1 MLGECFGE
9 CFGEITSS
17 AATNTPAMR
26 PGPARVRKAVR
37 KIGERA
43 ALNCS
48 KSLRIHHNREVRPD
62 LANQLSID
70 GQSTAE
76 IMRAIDQEQLL
87 GTVQHTTRLM
97 PLGLSLRVII

>member
-1 MLGECFGE
+1 MAADPDAASASVQMLVREK
-9 CFGEITSS
+9 
-17 AATNTPAMR
+17 TPST
-26 PGPARVRKAVR
+26 GFF
-37 KIGERA
+37 
-43 ALNCS
+43 
-48 KSLRIHHNREVRPD
+48 H
-62 LANQLSID
+62 QLSID